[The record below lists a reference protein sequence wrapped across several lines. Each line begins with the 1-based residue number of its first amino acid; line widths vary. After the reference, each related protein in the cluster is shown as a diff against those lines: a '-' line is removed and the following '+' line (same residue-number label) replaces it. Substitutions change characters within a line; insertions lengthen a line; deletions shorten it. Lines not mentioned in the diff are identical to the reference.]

1 MAVRPDH
8 VEEQRRVAEETRLLQ
23 CCDAVIVP
31 TAEEGRILAAMGKGK
46 TARAYHI
53 PWGVNLD
60 HFKPAQPSAERLSI
74 AGADAHP
81 LALFVGRFDPMK
93 GIESAIKSL
102 LYLTGTPE
110 VHLALIGGDGPAS
123 VPYQRIGQIVSSLE
137 IGHRVHLLGAI
148 EHSQMA
154 RYYQKAD
161 IVVVSSRYESFGL
174 VILEALACGTPVA
187 STAVGIAPCVIVPG
201 LNGCLAAA
209 DDRSLA
215 EAIYG
220 ALTLAALQ
228 EPAKISQ
235 SVSGYSWTKVAALVL
250 DAYNNTLGVS

>member
-1 MAVRPDH
+1 
-8 VEEQRRVAEETRLLQ
+8 
-23 CCDAVIVP
+23 
-31 TAEEGRILAAMGKGK
+31 
-46 TARAYHI
+46 
-53 PWGVNLD
+53 
-60 HFKPAQPSAERLSI
+60 
-74 AGADAHP
+74 
-81 LALFVGRFDPMK
+81 MK

-102 LYLTGTPE
+102 LYLTDTPE

-123 VPYQRIGQIVSSLE
+123 APYQRIGQLVSSLG
-137 IGHRVHLLGAI
+137 IGDRVHLLGAI

-187 STAVGIAPCVIVPG
+187 STPVGIAPYVIVPG

-209 DDRSLA
+209 GDDRSLA
-215 EAIYG
+215 EAISG
-220 ALTLAALQ
+220 ALALAAVQ

-235 SVSGYSWTKVAALVL
+235 SVSGYSWYWSSGFSVGCL
-250 DAYNNTLGVS
+250 